1 MSKKLGTKVK
11 IPIYDRGLRITVTKD
26 INKGL
31 KQIGFD
37 DLEDDVVE
45 GTVIE
50 DPTGIIHVFIEPKAN
65 INVICHEAF
74 HVTKNV
80 LDTAGLTLTES
91 SEEAYAYLIGWVA
104 EKIQKEICKNKR
116 K

>member
-26 INKGL
+26 INEGL

-37 DLEDDVVE
+37 DLEDEVVE

-80 LDTAGLTLTES
+80 LETAGLTLTDS
-91 SEEAYAYLIGWVA
+91 SEEAYAYLNGWVA
-104 EKIQKEICKNKR
+104 EKIHDCVR
-116 K
+116 KYKK